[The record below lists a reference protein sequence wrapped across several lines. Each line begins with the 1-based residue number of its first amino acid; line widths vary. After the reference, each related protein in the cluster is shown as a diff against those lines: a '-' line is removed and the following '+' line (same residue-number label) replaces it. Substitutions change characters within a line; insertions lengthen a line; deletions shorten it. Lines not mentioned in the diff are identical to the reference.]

1 VDFGVGEDA
10 EEEKKRERYLSVP
23 GRKDEGA
30 RKEKR
35 KGVRE
40 AGLTEGTHHPKQRA

>member
-23 GRKDEGA
+23 EERM
-30 RKEKR
+30 KEPER
-35 KGVRE
+35 IRGKG
-40 AGLTEGTHHPKQRA
+40 